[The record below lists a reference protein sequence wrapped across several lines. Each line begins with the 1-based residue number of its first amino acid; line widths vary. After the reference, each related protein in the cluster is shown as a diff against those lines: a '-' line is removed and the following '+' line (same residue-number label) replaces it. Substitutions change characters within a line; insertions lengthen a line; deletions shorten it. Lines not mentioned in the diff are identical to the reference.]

1 VRAVLLSEIY
11 VQLPENVFWAET
23 GFDLTDGASN
33 CRKRK
38 KVHMH
43 LRRRKKMRRGEK
55 ERHRERESTDKIGK
69 ERERQKVIY
78 GEG

>member
-1 VRAVLLSEIY
+1 
-11 VQLPENVFWAET
+11 
-23 GFDLTDGASN
+23 
-33 CRKRK
+33 
-38 KVHMH
+38 
-43 LRRRKKMRRGEK
+43 MRRGEK